1 MSQFIVFRRTDIPN
15 GVMVIKDLQPNVM
28 TRDAAYDP
36 IAQGPYY
43 VRQLVNQS
51 VATVTASNVISSPL
65 VTQGLAAYLISHVE
79 RAGLGTAAG
88 AFTAAQANTAALA
101 IIAAARTGVVLNL
114 AAINALLAAVV
125 ALTELDDAGG
135 STSTGTVADVMAIL
149 AGRVFQLPAGYVVWA
164 DDTDPTS
171 WVGMDAAT
179 TAASFVGAFR
189 TLYPTDSFMM
199 SFAQGDL
206 SVFSSASFIYK
217 GVTAAAV
224 AVYNDDGSL
233 YTV

>member
-1 MSQFIVFRRTDIPN
+1 MSQFIVFRRTDVPN

-51 VATVTASNVISSPL
+51 VSTVTASNVVSSPS

-79 RAGLGTAAG
+79 SAG
-88 AFTAAQANTAALA
+88 AGTPAGALTATQANTAATN
-101 IIAAARTGVVLNL
+101 IIADARLGLVLDL
-114 AAINALLAAVV
+114 AAINTILDAVV
-125 ALTELDDAGG
+125 ADTELDDSG
-135 STSTGTVADVMAIL
+135 SNSTGTVADVMAIL
-149 AGRVFQLPAGYVVWA
+149 AGRVFQLPAGYVVWP
-164 DDTDPTS
+164 DDTDPTT

-189 TLYPTDSFMM
+189 TLYPTDSFLM

-206 SVFSSASFIYK
+206 SVFSSASFTYK
-217 GVTAAAV
+217 GVTGAAV
-224 AVYNDDGSL
+224 VVYNDDGSL

>member
-36 IAQGPYY
+36 VAQGPYY

-51 VATVTASNVISSPL
+51 VSTVTAANVISSPL

-79 RAGLGTAAG
+79 RAGTGTPDG

-101 IIAAARTGVVLNL
+101 IIAAARTGAVLNL
-114 AAINALLAAVV
+114 AAINVILDAVV
-125 ALTELDDAGG
+125 VDTELDG
-135 STSTGTVADVMAIL
+135 SGSNSTGAVVDVMRIL

-164 DDTDPTS
+164 DDTDPTT
-171 WVGMDAAT
+171 WVGMSAPT

-189 TLYPTDSFMM
+189 TLYPTDSFLM
-199 SFAQGDL
+199 SFAQGVL
-206 SVFSSASFIYK
+206 SVFSSALFTYK
-217 GVTAAAV
+217 GVTSAAIV
-224 AVYNDDGSL
+224 VYNDDGSL

>member
-1 MSQFIVFRRTDIPN
+1 MSQFIVFRRTDVPN

-51 VATVTASNVISSPL
+51 VSTVTSSNVVSSPL

-79 RAGLGTAAG
+79 LDG
-88 AFTAAQANTAALA
+88 ANAQNGAISAAQANAAALA
-101 IIAAARTGVVLNL
+101 IIADARTGAVLDL
-114 AAINALLAAVV
+114 AAINTILNNEITVD
-125 ALTELDDAGG
+125 TELDAGN
-135 STSTGTVADVMAIL
+135 STGTVADVMAIL
-149 AGRVFQLPAGYVVWA
+149 AGRVFQLPAGYVVWP
-164 DDTDPTS
+164 DDGDPTT

-189 TLYPTDSFMM
+189 TLYPTDSFLM

-206 SVFSSASFIYK
+206 SVFSSASFTYK
-217 GVTAAAV
+217 GVTGAAV
-224 AVYNDDGSL
+224 VVYNDDGSL

>member
-79 RAGLGTAAG
+79 REGAGTPDG
-88 AFTAAQANTAALA
+88 ALTAAQANTAALD

-125 ALTELDDAGG
+125 ADTELDDSSSA
-135 STSTGTVADVMAIL
+135 STGTVADVMAIL

-164 DDTDPTS
+164 DDTDPTT